1 VCEASGEFG
10 FEIQDTRF
18 KGIQDSGFMSASG
31 WFFGMPLETKIIYF
45 VTSTFA
51 GLA

>member
-1 VCEASGEFG
+1 MVCVIHLVNSDSKF
-10 FEIQDTRF
+10 R
-18 KGIQDSGFMSASG
+18 IQDSGFMSASG